1 MKILNKIDHVFTL
14 IFLIECLIKIIAKG
28 FYYNNLGPV
37 VPYIKNSW
45 NVLDFLIVLSSV
57 MDYGLALF
65 DVNLEAMKSLKAFRA
80 LRGLRPLRM
89 ISRDEGMRLVVN
101 ALLASLPSMT
111 NVLLICFLFI
121 LIFAIMGVSF
131 FQGMFYHC
139 VKGPTIAST
148 DAWLATVKTKADCIA
163 DGQGIW
169 KNRDANFDNVINA
182 MLNLF
187 QMMTTEG
194 WVDVMYNGIDC
205 KGIDEQPEKN
215 ADLSTIIF
223 FLAFMIV
230 GS

>member
-1 MKILNKIDHVFTL
+1 M
-14 IFLIECLIKIIAKG
+14 IECLIKIIAKG

-139 VKGPTIAST
+139 VKSPEPININGITASSDGT
-148 DAWLATVKTKADCIA
+148 DTWNLALVKTKEQCIA
-163 DGQGIW
+163 GGQGIW
-169 KNRDANFDNVINA
+169 KN
-182 MLNLF
+182 
-187 QMMTTEG
+187 
-194 WVDVMYNGIDC
+194 
-205 KGIDEQPEKN
+205 
-215 ADLSTIIF
+215 
-223 FLAFMIV
+223 
-230 GS
+230 

>member
-1 MKILNKIDHVFTL
+1 MILFSTILLAVDNPLYDPQSNHVKILNKIDHVFTL

-28 FYYNNLGPV
+28 FYYNHLGPV

-139 VKGPTIAST
+139 VENPTVA
-148 DAWLATVKTKADCIA
+148 APAEGFELWVNNTVFTPEDCIA
-163 DGQGIW
+163 GGHGIW
-169 KNRDANFDNVINA
+169 KN
-182 MLNLF
+182 
-187 QMMTTEG
+187 
-194 WVDVMYNGIDC
+194 
-205 KGIDEQPEKN
+205 
-215 ADLSTIIF
+215 
-223 FLAFMIV
+223 
-230 GS
+230 

>member
-1 MKILNKIDHVFTL
+1 M
-14 IFLIECLIKIIAKG
+14 IKIIAKG

-139 VKGPTIAST
+139 VKNPTIAASSDGT
-148 DAWLATVKTKADCIA
+148 LPKLILASSLPGSGYYTEEWYAKHPGGLEWTLADVKDKADCIA
-163 DGQGIW
+163 GGRGIW
-169 KNRDANFDNVINA
+169 KN
-182 MLNLF
+182 
-187 QMMTTEG
+187 
-194 WVDVMYNGIDC
+194 
-205 KGIDEQPEKN
+205 
-215 ADLSTIIF
+215 
-223 FLAFMIV
+223 
-230 GS
+230 